1 MPANGNYNDNYNAND
16 TIFTFKDT
24 KLYAFVV
31 TLSARD
37 YQKLSRII
45 SKGSEWSIYW
55 NEDKTISENKNTKN
69 EYRYFLESNF
79 LEVNTLFVLVYSNQD
94 ANSKRF
100 RTLRYYLPK
109 VIIDNYNVITN
120 EKNHAIDSD
129 IKRYEEIRKLTTGKD
144 YNTGRLLDHDY
155 IRNNYK
161 LIAAEAD
168 PKAFQQIEFVGQLK
182 SPDNEINANESMF
195 ILTILE
201 KIKEKRLKYSQG
213 SITVLLIIANY
224 QEAKS

>member
-1 MPANGNYNDNYNAND
+1 MYV
-16 TIFTFKDT
+16 
-24 KLYAFVV
+24 FVV

-79 LEVNTLFVLVYSNQD
+79 LGVNTLFVLVYSNQD
-94 ANSKRF
+94 ANSKQF

-120 EKNHAIDSD
+120 EKN
-129 IKRYEEIRKLTTGKD
+129 
-144 YNTGRLLDHDY
+144 
-155 IRNNYK
+155 
-161 LIAAEAD
+161 
-168 PKAFQQIEFVGQLK
+168 F
-182 SPDNEINANESMF
+182 
-195 ILTILE
+195 
-201 KIKEKRLKYSQG
+201 
-213 SITVLLIIANY
+213 
-224 QEAKS
+224 

>member
-120 EKNHAIDSD
+120 EKN
-129 IKRYEEIRKLTTGKD
+129 
-144 YNTGRLLDHDY
+144 
-155 IRNNYK
+155 
-161 LIAAEAD
+161 
-168 PKAFQQIEFVGQLK
+168 F
-182 SPDNEINANESMF
+182 
-195 ILTILE
+195 
-201 KIKEKRLKYSQG
+201 
-213 SITVLLIIANY
+213 
-224 QEAKS
+224 